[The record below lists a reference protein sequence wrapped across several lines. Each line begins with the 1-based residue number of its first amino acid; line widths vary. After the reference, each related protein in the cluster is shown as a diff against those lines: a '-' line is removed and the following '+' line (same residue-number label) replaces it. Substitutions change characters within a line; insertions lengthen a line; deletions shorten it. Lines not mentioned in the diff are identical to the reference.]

1 MVKEGANLVVATLIL
16 SLILFFLSI
25 LLHGEILF
33 IGGGLFLAFSILF
46 SFLFRDPERKIPQG
60 ENLVLAPADGRIVSL
75 ENFSENEFLKS
86 PGMKMSIFLSLWDPH
101 INRNPVSGVVK
112 NLRYHPGRFHPA
124 FREKSSWENEQM
136 EIWLENEKV
145 RVIMKQIAG
154 IMARRIICRLKAGEK
169 ISAGKRFGMIKFGSR
184 VELYLPGC
192 VKIDVKLNE
201 KVKAGETIIGSY

>member
-1 MVKEGANLVVATLIL
+1 MVKEGANLVVATLIF
-16 SLILFFLSI
+16 SLVLFFLSI

-33 IGGGLFLAFSILF
+33 IGGGLFLAFSMLF

-112 NLRYHPGRFHPA
+112 NLKYHPGRFHPA
-124 FREKSSWENEQM
+124 FREKSSLENEQT

-154 IMARRIICRLKAGEK
+154 ILARRIICRLKPGEM

-192 VKIDVKLNE
+192 VEIDVQLNE